1 VKPYEELRAS
11 ALRSL
16 GRVPLPEAV
25 LSCGAADVALWLY
38 ARDYDHYTVKTELR
52 AYGFSDARYF
62 ADIMRDP
69 DGIRQHAE
77 AEAARAEDPHRK
89 GGWIRTL
96 PRDELAE
103 ILRGLDAQCGDGV
116 RIAIDNLRDAAPS
129 APLDAF
135 DGVLDA
141 LEDDDVPDYEPYDYD
156 LYDRLE
162 ELRDEVA
169 REEPPR
175 GVACPLV
182 WRDDARATPAG
193 NIAATEFVLRRI
205 AQLRRDGYTREARA
219 LRPLLPERLE
229 WRRWTGTLTDR
240 DRRLIAEAETLAAA
254 AREMIEQGG
263 VLPFSEGADM

>member
-1 VKPYEELRAS
+1 VAGPLQDEQLGAGDLSFQREGVAEGEHRVLFAVDHKCRGVDLADPAAEGLAHIHGEVVYLARRDVGGTIDVVNYE
-11 ALRSL
+11 
-16 GRVPLPEAV
+16 VPHSRLIEMTRT
-25 LSCGAADVALWLY
+25 
-38 ARDYDHYTVKTELR
+38 ARKH
-52 AYGFSDARYF
+52 
-62 ADIMRDP
+62 P
-69 DGIRQHAE
+69 QHAE
-77 AEAARAEDPHRK
+77 
-89 GGWIRTL
+89 
-96 PRDELAE
+96 
-103 ILRGLDAQCGDGV
+103 
-116 RIAIDNLRDAAPS
+116 
-129 APLDAF
+129 
-135 DGVLDA
+135 
-141 LEDDDVPDYEPYDYD
+141 
-156 LYDRLE
+156 
-162 ELRDEVA
+162 DEVA
-169 REEPPR
+169 RKEPPR